1 MLAIYCKFARRNG
14 CVGTMM
20 VTVAFEPKMMNAARA
35 ARTRIATPIETR
47 ATMRLFLRPGVKL
60 ARLLVGGGVAERL
73 ALADFLAFGDAA
85 VVETLRAGGWI
96 IGCGPRLPAVDGVG
110 IAGERTAAE
119 GDGIMYVGWSGTGGS
134 FSSSSIS

>member
-1 MLAIYCKFARRNG
+1 MLATYCKFKGADF
-14 CVGTMM
+14 CVGTTM
-20 VTVAFEPKMMNAARA
+20 VTVAFEPKMMNARA
-35 ARTRIATPIETR
+35 ARTRITTLTEIA
-47 ATMRLFLRPGVKL
+47 AMRLFLRPGVKL
-60 ARLLVGGGVAERL
+60 ARLLVGGGVAGRL

-96 IGCGPRLPAVDGVG
+96 IGCGPRLPAVDGMG